1 MARVNINDIK
11 SRINTNV
18 NDLFTTEET
27 RKTNKVQHI
36 QNINISDL
44 ETFCNHPFKV
54 LDDNKMDE
62 IKNSI
67 EENGVLV
74 PIIVRKKE
82 DEKYEIIAGHRR
94 THACKLLG
102 IDKIPAVITDF
113 DDDLSVIAMV
123 DSNIQRETL
132 LFSEK
137 AFAYKMKVDA
147 IKKQID
153 KDKSEKTYG
162 TIHEY
167 KVKNTTDIVGEES
180 GESGRQIKRYIRLTH
195 LITPLL
201 NLVDTNKIAF
211 LAGVEL
217 SFLTEDEQS
226 LLIDKI
232 NELKVYPSMSQS
244 SELKNHSKSNTL
256 TKDTI
261 DTIFTTST
269 IKSKPLVIK
278 HDKIQKYFPSEYSTD
293 KMEEIIIMLL
303 DQWKGNA

>member
-54 LDDNKMDE
+54 LDDDGMNE

-67 EENGVLV
+67 EESGVLV

-153 KDKSEKTYG
+153 KDKSEKTYS

-201 NLVDTNKIAF
+201 DLVDTKKIAF

-217 SFLTEDEQS
+217 SFLTEDEQN
-226 LLIDKI
+226 LLINKI
-232 NELKVYPSMSQS
+232 NELKVYPSMAQS

-261 DTIFTTST
+261 DIIFTTST
-269 IKSKPLVIK
+269 INSKPLVIK
-278 HDKIQKYFPSEYSTD
+278 HHKIQKYFPSEYSTD